1 MQHPMRIEVIDSI
14 QRLTEIEVAWDE
26 LYRCDPNAHF
36 FLSSDFIY
44 AVAIRAAGKFR
55 ILTTWTDDDRLAG
68 ALPLLVT
75 TKWSKTQYCLVNVLD
90 MLGHVFDADYTG
102 ILCDPDFEDPVC
114 ELFAAEVSG
123 MAFRRIILNYYS
135 GCSDRL
141 ARFTDAFDPEIFD
154 TKFNEHIINNGETD
168 NLVCPYV
175 DLPDS
180 FPDYLASLST
190 NSRQKLRRLLR
201 QLDTDTSLQVRK
213 SRPETYPQ
221 DVAVLSKLWYLK
233 HAQNKGHKRASQLAE
248 AFKDVIMLGLANGT
262 VYLAIL
268 YRDGKPI
275 AAQANYLDKVKG
287 QVLFHVGGRDDS
299 VRDLS
304 VGLMLQAH
312 CIRWSI
318 ANNFS
323 LYDFTTGNEPY
334 KYSLGASDRKI
345 TSCEVFTRS
354 GTNVSDRLDGGCRD
368 EALVFIERYA
378 KKGRIEDAR
387 TALRQ
392 AQAAWPTLA
401 LPEDVQASI
410 APRAEANRDR
420 Q

>member
-1 MQHPMRIEVIDSI
+1 MRIEVIDSVL
-14 QRLTEIEVAWDE
+14 RLTEIEVAWDE
-26 LYRCDPNAHF
+26 LYSCDPHAHF

-44 AVAIRAAGKFR
+44 AVAIRASGKFR
-55 ILTTWTDDDRLAG
+55 ILATWSDDDRLVG

-75 TKWSKTQYCLVNVLD
+75 TKWSKTQHCLVNVLD

-102 ILCDPDFEDPVC
+102 ILCDPDFEGRVC
-114 ELFAAEVSG
+114 EGFAAEVSG

-141 ARFTDAFDPEIFD
+141 ARFTRAFDPEIFD
-154 TKFNEHIINNGETD
+154 TKFNEHMINNGQTD

-175 DLPDS
+175 CLPDS
-180 FPDYLASLST
+180 FQDYLASLST

-318 ANNFS
+318 ANKFR

-345 TSCEVFTRS
+345 TSCEVRTRS

-401 LPEDVQASI
+401 LSEDIRALI
-410 APRAEANRDR
+410 APRGDSTRGR
-420 Q
+420 H

>member
-1 MQHPMRIEVIDSI
+1 MRIEVIDSV
-14 QRLTEIEVAWDE
+14 QRLTEIEVVWDE

-36 FLSSDFIY
+36 FLASDFIY

-55 ILTTWTDDDRLAG
+55 ILTTWTDDDRLVG
-68 ALPLLVT
+68 VLPLLVT
-75 TKWSKTQYCLVNVLD
+75 TKWSKTQRCLVNVLD

-135 GCSDRL
+135 GCSGRL
-141 ARFTDAFDPEIFD
+141 TRFTRAFDPEIFD
-154 TKFNEHIINNGETD
+154 TKFNEHIINNGQTD

-180 FPDYLASLST
+180 FTDYLASLST

-201 QLDTDTSLQVRK
+201 QLDADTSLQVRK

-275 AAQANYLDKVKG
+275 AAQANYLDRVKG

-312 CIRWSI
+312 
-318 ANNFS
+318 
-323 LYDFTTGNEPY
+323 
-334 KYSLGASDRKI
+334 
-345 TSCEVFTRS
+345 
-354 GTNVSDRLDGGCRD
+354 
-368 EALVFIERYA
+368 
-378 KKGRIEDAR
+378 
-387 TALRQ
+387 
-392 AQAAWPTLA
+392 
-401 LPEDVQASI
+401 
-410 APRAEANRDR
+410 
-420 Q
+420 